1 MIVLFLLLILF
12 VFFIYQPIN
21 ITQSLKRDR
30 KAIGL
35 LVSVLYNSHVLLI
48 ACEYPNELDG
58 LLYGTILNNF
68 VLLGL
73 AHLLN
78 PDSLF
83 TKAKIIWTGTPYL
96 SELCLID
103 LYQRYF

>member
-1 MIVLFLLLILF
+1 M
-12 VFFIYQPIN
+12 N
-21 ITQSLKRDR
+21 ITESLKRVR
-30 KAIGL
+30 KAKGL
-35 LVSVLYNSHVLLI
+35 LVSFLYSSHVLLT

-58 LLYGTILNNF
+58 LLYGTILNNL

-83 TKAKIIWTGTPYL
+83 TKAKII
-96 SELCLID
+96 
-103 LYQRYF
+103 